1 MATVSAAFSPILLLL
16 RALLPKLHTECNGL
30 GEITAAEL
38 GSVMESLGLKPSKT
52 ELQDIMNEIDVD
64 QSGTISF
71 DGRSYF
77 AAIGKRPGR
86 FMKCSSFLLTH
97 NEEFA
102 TIMAQ
107 KVKASDSDAELRAAF
122 EVFDKDGSGTINAQE
137 LFQVMKSIG
146 EDFTEAQ
153 IDEMLKEADHDG
165 NGTIDCESLLQSAS
179 GIRIISAPISQRC

>member
-1 MATVSAAFSPILLLL
+1 MI
-16 RALLPKLHTECNGL
+16 
-30 GEITAAEL
+30 
-38 GSVMESLGLKPSKT
+38 
-52 ELQDIMNEIDVD
+52 
-64 QSGTISF
+64 
-71 DGRSYF
+71 RS
-77 AAIGKRPGR
+77 
-86 FMKCSSFLLTH
+86 
-97 NEEFA
+97 EEFA

-165 NGTIDCESLLQSAS
+165 NGTIDCKCFPLSE
-179 GIRIISAPISQRC
+179 R